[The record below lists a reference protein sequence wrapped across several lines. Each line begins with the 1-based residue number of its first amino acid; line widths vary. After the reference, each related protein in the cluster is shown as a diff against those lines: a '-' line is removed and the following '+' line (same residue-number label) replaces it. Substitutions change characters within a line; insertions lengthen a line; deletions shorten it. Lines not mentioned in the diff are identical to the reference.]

1 MDEKK
6 LIESCYSVG
15 DLTLKLFGR
24 SNSKYTEK
32 TLAFLM
38 INGYSKDFFEN
49 KNKNKRY
56 EYLIKVCPVCQ
67 IEFKTITGH
76 KNERNTCSIACSNS
90 FKPKRKKL
98 RIIKKIKRTHSKKRS
113 DYKKNCI
120 ICNAE
125 FEGTKKVKSCSEKC
139 RSELLKLNMK
149 DRIESG
155 NHRGWTSRKIESYP
169 ERFFKKVLDLN
180 KILYEFNFP
189 VSKKS
194 LGLELCSNYFLDF
207 LIEINGAKLDLEID
221 GKQHEMNDRKKSDLE
236 RDEALIKN
244 GYLVHRIKWKN
255 PINVGNKKYI
265 KNEITKLLE
274 LIKSLQ

>member
-1 MDEKK
+1 MEEKK

-24 SNSKYTEK
+24 SNKKYTEK
-32 TLAFLM
+32 TLSFLK
-38 INGYSKDFFEN
+38 IHGYTKDFFEN

-56 EYLIKVCPVCQ
+56 EYLIKACPVCQ
-67 IEFKTITGH
+67 AEFETITGH

-90 FKPKRKKL
+90 FKPKREKL
-98 RIIKKIKRTHSKKRS
+98 SNHKKIKRTHSKARR

-125 FEGTKKVKSCSEKC
+125 FKGTKKVKSCSEKC
-139 RSELLKLNMK
+139 KRELLKRNMK

-155 NHRGWTSRKIESYP
+155 NHQGWASRKIESYP
-169 ERFFKKVLDLN
+169 ERFFKKVLGLN
-180 KILYEFNFP
+180 KILYEFNLP

-194 LGLELCSNYFLDF
+194 LGLNSGSNYFLDF
-207 LIEINGAKLDLEID
+207 LIEINGTKLDLEID
-221 GKQHEMNDRKKSDLE
+221 GKQHEMKDRKESDLK

-255 PINVGNKKYI
+255 PVNDENKKYI

-274 LIKSLQ
+274 LIKS